1 MTIKVKR
8 PTVSVC
14 MIAYKHE
21 AFVAQAIESVLAQET
36 DFNIE
41 LVIGEDKGGD
51 GTRAIC
57 ERYAA
62 QDARVRLLSSDRNH
76 GVMANFRRT
85 LAACEGEYVAVCE
98 GDDYWTDPRKLS
110 KQVAFLQARRDFAGA
125 AHQSLVVTAGA
136 PDRPFRTGVPNEI
149 GVEDLL
155 AGRLFHTASVLFR
168 REVLET
174 FLPAP
179 DVLSADRLLNLCIA
193 FHGKIH
199 YSEEALCAYR
209 IHGAGMSSNATV
221 AQMRRDLASVAYLRK
236 INPAFPSY
244 HYLSYVY
251 ATIGLAR
258 NGPLAERL
266 WCLALSFVYSFSYFP
281 RNVGHMLRGV
291 RGLLLRGS

>member
-1 MTIKVKR
+1 MSPK
-8 PTVSVC
+8 VSVC

-21 AFVAQAIESVLAQET
+21 TFVAQAIESVLNQQV
-36 DFNIE
+36 DFDLE
-41 LVIGEDKGGD
+41 LVIGEDKGPD

-62 QDARVRLLSSDRNH
+62 QDARVRLLPSDRNH

-85 LAACEGEYVAVCE
+85 LAACEGDYVAVCE
-98 GDDYWTDPRKLS
+98 GDDYWTDVHKLS
-110 KQVAFLQARRDFAGA
+110 KQVATLEARPDFAGS
-125 AHQSLVVTAGA
+125 AHQSLVVSAGA
-136 PDRPFRTGVPNEI
+136 PSRPFRESVPAEI
-149 GVEDLL
+149 GIDDLL
-155 AGRLFHTASVLFR
+155 GGRLFHTASVLFR
-168 REVLET
+168 RPVLET

-199 YSEEALCAYR
+199 YSDEAMCAYR

-221 AQMRRDLASVAYLRK
+221 AQMRRDLASVPYLRK
-236 INPAFPSY
+236 VNPAFPRY

-251 ATIGLAR
+251 ATIGMAR

-281 RNVGHMLRGV
+281 RNVAHMLRGV
-291 RGLLLRGS
+291 RGLLARGG

>member
-1 MTIKVKR
+1 MSIKR

-21 AFVAQAIESVLAQET
+21 AFVAQAIESVLAQQV
-36 DFNIE
+36 DFDLE
-41 LVIGEDKGGD
+41 LVIGEDKGPD

-62 QDARVRLLSSDRNH
+62 QDTRVRLLRSDRNH
-76 GVMANFRRT
+76 GVMENFRRT

-98 GDDYWTDPRKLS
+98 GDDYWTDPLKLS
-110 KQVAFLQARRDFAGA
+110 KQVATLEAHTDFAGS
-125 AHQSLVVTAGA
+125 AHQSLVVSADA
-136 PDRPFRTGVPNEI
+136 PNRLFRTGVPHEVGI
-149 GVEDLL
+149 DDLL
-155 AGRLFHTASVLFR
+155 GGRLFHTASVLFR
-168 REVLET
+168 RPVLDT

-199 YSEEALCAYR
+199 YSDEAMCAYR

-221 AQMRRDLASVAYLRK
+221 AQMRRDLASVPYLRK
-236 INPAFPSY
+236 VNPNFPRF

-251 ATIGLAR
+251 ATIGMAR

-281 RNVGHMLRGV
+281 GNVAHMLRGV
-291 RGLLLRGS
+291 RGLLARCG